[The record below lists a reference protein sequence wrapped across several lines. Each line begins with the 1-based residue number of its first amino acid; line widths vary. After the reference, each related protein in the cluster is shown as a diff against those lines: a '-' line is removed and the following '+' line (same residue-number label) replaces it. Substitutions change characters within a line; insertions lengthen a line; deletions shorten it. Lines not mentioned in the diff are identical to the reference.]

1 MGNPGWGEKISRWE
15 EMKTLGQIV
24 AELENSSSAYKFSV
38 TAAGQAKLSVDGL
51 MGSLLRMGV

>member
-1 MGNPGWGEKISRWE
+1 
-15 EMKTLGQIV
+15 MKTLGQIV